1 MKSTLVIFC
10 LQNQLAAWRLGRSH
24 APQRVLID
32 SQELLP
38 LPTPATAQ
46 ALAQACAD
54 IAERLHGEGFA
65 IDEVHWILD
74 APGNALWQTSL
85 PLLQQIFTQHNVWQ
99 NLSWPWLAAR
109 FGLDA
114 TQPWA
119 TPAVWA
125 KGLLPWLVT
134 LDRNAEQQQMQQAL
148 ARDHQTQSEQLLAE
162 RTRLQQENEQLRHQN
177 AALHQVDAENLLR
190 FLPALFARVFVVLGA
205 TDLALL
211 SGRVEPLAIP
221 NPYPEP
227 SEETL
232 RTLQKHFRA
241 LPLPLQQQIVRFVAH
256 LPQRQ
261 KLQPRPEMRELVQA
275 LEEN

>member
-1 MKSTLVIFC
+1 MKSTLAIFC
-10 LQNQLAAWRLGRSH
+10 LQNQLAAWRLDRAQ
-24 APQRVLID
+24 APQRVLIEG
-32 SQELLP
+32 QERLP
-38 LPTPATAQ
+38 LPTPASTQ

-74 APGNALWQTSL
+74 APGHALWQSSL
-85 PLLQQIFTQHNVWQ
+85 PLLQQIFIQHNIWQ

-109 FGLDA
+109 FGLDVA
-114 TQPWA
+114 QPWA
-119 TPAVWA
+119 ASAVWA

-134 LDRNAEQQQMQQAL
+134 LDQQAERQEMQQAL
-148 ARDHQTQSEQLLAE
+148 TREHQTQSEPLLAE
-162 RTRLQQENEQLRHQN
+162 RNRLQQENEQLRHQN

-190 FLPALFARVFVVLGA
+190 FLPALFPRVFTVLGQ
-205 TDLALL
+205 TDLTLL
-211 SGRVEPLAIP
+211 CGRVEPLDIP

-241 LPLPLQQQIVRFVAH
+241 LPAPLQQQIVRFVAH

-275 LEEN
+275 LEEH